1 MKPLNRALSFMNLE
15 ETVDDDEPEES
26 TGPACKK
33 PRLADSV
40 AKGLDGT
47 SRVVPPTDCNSLFL
61 TSVPV

>member
-1 MKPLNRALSFMNLE
+1 MNLE

-47 SRVVPPTDCNSLFL
+47 RRVVPPQTATRFF
-61 TSVPV
+61 